1 MLVSHDRYFLNEI
14 VSRIFDI
21 SGGSLVA
28 YEGNYE
34 VYAEKKRAD
43 RDASKIG
50 RASCRERV

>member
-43 RDASKIG
+43 RDAWVAQYKK
-50 RASCRERV
+50 